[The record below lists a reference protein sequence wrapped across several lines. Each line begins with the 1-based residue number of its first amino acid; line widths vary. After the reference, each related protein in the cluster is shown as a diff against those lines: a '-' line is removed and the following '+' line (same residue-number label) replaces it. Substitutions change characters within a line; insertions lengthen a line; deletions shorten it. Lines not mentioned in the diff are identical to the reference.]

1 MEAVLDVDKK
11 YIDKPCVERIEIEY
25 GDMNYIIVNL
35 VEHVIDVDGKLWE
48 YAYDEEIYEKIYNLT
63 WAFTD
68 LDEYDYWPDKSKD
81 HKPMS
86 PIWRLSFRDEF
97 DNYYHKSGATS
108 TPRILEQL
116 VDILKNL
123 K

>member
-1 MEAVLDVDKK
+1 MEAVLDVEKK
-11 YIDKPCVERIEIEY
+11 YIDKPCIERIEIEY

-48 YAYDEEIYEKIYNLT
+48 YKYDEDTYQRIYDLT
-63 WAFTD
+63 WKFAD

-81 HKPMS
+81 HKPLS

-97 DNYYHKSGATS
+97 DTYYHKSGAIGE
-108 TPRILEQL
+108 PNELRAL
-116 VDILKNL
+116 VDVLKKL
-123 K
+123 